1 MTEQTRTI
9 LYLDDEPICLDVFQ
23 QMFESEYDIRTSMS
37 VEQARGALAASP
49 ADIVISDQSMP
60 GIEGIEFLRE
70 VARAY
75 PKCCRVMLTGNIGVG
90 NVLGEISS
98 GAVDLFL
105 SKPWTDEGM
114 SRALK
119 RASILS
125 QNR

>member
-1 MTEQTRTI
+1 
-9 LYLDDEPICLDVFQ
+9 
-23 QMFESEYDIRTSMS
+23 
-37 VEQARGALAASP
+37 
-49 ADIVISDQSMP
+49 MP

-70 VARAY
+70 VARVY
-75 PKCCRVMLTGNIGVG
+75 PKSCRVMLTGNIGVG
-90 NVLGEISS
+90 NMLDEISS

-114 SRALK
+114 SQALK

>member
-23 QMFESEYDIRTSMS
+23 QMFECEYDIRTSMS
-37 VEQARGALAASP
+37 VEQARSALAASP

-70 VARAY
+70 VARVY
-75 PKCCRVMLTGNIGVG
+75 PKSCRVMLTGNTVVG

-105 SKPWTDEGM
+105 SKPWTDQGM
-114 SRALK
+114 SQALK